1 MTEKELVLL
10 QKALMQSQ
18 NYLEFGSGNSTL
30 MATEIETIRQITVV
44 ESDDCGSAHD

>member
-30 MATEIETIRQITVV
+30 MATEIETIRQITVCRV
-44 ESDDCGSAHD
+44 

>member
-30 MATEIETIRQITVV
+30 MATEIETI
-44 ESDDCGSAHD
+44 SLSAIISFAILSH